1 MQVRAFEVAWDQA
14 LHSGKKKKKSALAKK
29 KKNGERSE
37 PRVTV
42 QLASLAEPGPRL
54 PLRLIINLSNT
65 HKLLKR
71 DAGTF
76 QVCIF

>member
-14 LHSGKKKKKSALAKK
+14 PHCGKKKKNQVSEKK
-29 KKNGERSE
+29 KIGERSE

-54 PLRLIINLSNT
+54 PLRIIMSWSHT

-71 DAGTF
+71 DAGT
-76 QVCIF
+76 VSGV